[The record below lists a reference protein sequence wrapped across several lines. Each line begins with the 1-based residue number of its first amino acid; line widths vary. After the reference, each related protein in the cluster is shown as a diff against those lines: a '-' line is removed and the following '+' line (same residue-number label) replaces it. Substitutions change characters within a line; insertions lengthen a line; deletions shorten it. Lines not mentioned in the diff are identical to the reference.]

1 MSGFADVCKIILLY
15 SYYTAVQI
23 NNSLAED
30 TIFVGFVFL
39 FFFVDLNSNSQYLI
53 EVQFSVLVHKVT
65 I

>member
-30 TIFVGFVFL
+30 TIFVGFVL
-39 FFFVDLNSNSQYLI
+39 GFFCGFKLKQ
-53 EVQFSVLVHKVT
+53 SVFD
-65 I
+65 

>member
-30 TIFVGFVFL
+30 TIFVGFVL
-39 FFFVDLNSNSQYLI
+39 GFFVDLNSNSQYLI

>member
-30 TIFVGFVFL
+30 TIFVGFVLGFFL
-39 FFFVDLNSNSQYLI
+39 WI
-53 EVQFSVLVHKVT
+53 
-65 I
+65 